1 MDLPTTEDGAIGSW
15 YMSYQIENAKFVI
28 SDLKPLKTYLEEK
41 IVLKIFGDLLLGINR
56 KFFNRSFR
64 DERISEKFLKI
75 NTHFTLFIL

>member
-1 MDLPTTEDGAIGSW
+1 
-15 YMSYQIENAKFVI
+15 MSYQIENAKFVI

-64 DERISEKFLKI
+64 DEQISEKF
-75 NTHFTLFIL
+75 